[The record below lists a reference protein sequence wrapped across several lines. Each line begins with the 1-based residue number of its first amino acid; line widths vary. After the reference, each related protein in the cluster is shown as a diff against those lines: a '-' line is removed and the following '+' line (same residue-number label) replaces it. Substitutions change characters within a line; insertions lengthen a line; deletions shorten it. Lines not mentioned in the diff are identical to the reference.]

1 MSLPFLLLE
10 ALGGLGL
17 FILGMKTMSEGL
29 VKLTGA
35 QLRHTLEKITRNRL
49 SSALMGSLL
58 SSLLQSS
65 GAASILVVGFVNSGL
80 LSLYQ
85 SLGVLLGI
93 GIGTTIAVQLI
104 AFKFYI
110 LTFPAIFIGVALKF
124 YGRRRRFVYTGEV
137 LLGIGLLFLGL
148 NVMETNFS
156 PLAHGALFEQLSGGF
171 FSWKLNAVAT
181 GMLITLIIQSSSA
194 AVALVIA
201 LAGSGAI
208 PPETGV
214 AVILGEC
221 IGTACIAAIGSI
233 GGNIS
238 AKRTVLVY
246 GLISIISVAAALVLF
261 PQFLAAVK
269 WVTPGGRAALET
281 GRFIANAHTLFS
293 VLMLLV
299 FLPLTGIFARLASSV
314 LPGKDQGEFLEARP
328 LYIDLSVVNT
338 PSIAFLQARSELKR
352 MADIARTMFDEVTA
366 LFSRYDGRRIR
377 RIRQMEQVL
386 DILQRELS
394 GFLVTLLQQPV
405 TSAIYAEIPAM
416 LRAVEDLEHVGDL
429 CETLLERLRR
439 KKEDRL
445 RFSAGAMEEIRQMAA
460 TARPLLTTVAA
471 VVEEKD
477 FAKPETVERIRLDL
491 EKMRENC
498 RRAHLER
505 LGSGS
510 CTVPAGLIY
519 NDIIETL
526 WKISEYAIAIIG
538 EETSHA

>member
-35 QLRHTLEKITRNRL
+35 QLRHGLEKITRNRL

-58 SSLLQSS
+58 SSLLHSS
-65 GAASILVVGFVNSGL
+65 GAASILVVGLVNSGL

-93 GIGTTIAVQLI
+93 GVGTTIAVQLI
-104 AFKFYI
+104 AFKFYA
-110 LTFPAIFIGVALKF
+110 LTFPAIFVGVALKF

-156 PLAHGALFEQLSGGF
+156 SLAHGALFEQFGGF

-181 GMLITLIIQSSSA
+181 GIMVTLIVQSSSA

-201 LAGSGAI
+201 LASSGAI
-208 PPETGV
+208 PLETGV

-221 IGTACIAAIGSI
+221 LGTACIAAIGCI

-246 GLISIISVAAALVLF
+246 SLISLISVAAALVLF

-269 WVTPGGRAALET
+269 MVTPDAGAARS

-293 VLMLLV
+293 ILMLLV

-314 LPGKDQGEFLEARP
+314 LPGKDQGGFLEARP
-328 LYIDLSVVNT
+328 LYIDMSVVNT
-338 PSIAFLQARSELKR
+338 PSIAFLQGRNELKR
-352 MADIARTMFDEVTA
+352 MADIARSMYDEVTA

-377 RIRQMEQVL
+377 RINQMEQVL

-394 GFLVTLLQQPV
+394 GFLVALLQQPV
-405 TSAIYAEIPAM
+405 TSAVYAEIPAM

-460 TARPLLTTVAA
+460 KARPLLASVAA
-471 VVEEKD
+471 VIDDKAAVK
-477 FAKPETVERIRLDL
+477 AETVEKIRLDL
-491 EKMRENC
+491 EKMREDC

-538 EETSHA
+538 KETSHA